1 MKCPISLARPR
12 TDIHRR
18 MRRSGALSQKDLI
31 LGQKNESSLKQQ
43 TPVRAEPSESTPV
56 CLSVHVKNSAS
67 RPFKYRRKIFGVEER
82 WLLTAAGALR
92 NGPINVLQSDS
103 QSPPPPA
110 LEHPSG
116 AEIYPLVTRTGR
128 PQKHFFVLL
137 CSPTTPGPPLGSS
150 SGIGAAA
157 PDFCVAAPPEP
168 DRRPGPARRVPE
180 SAFRV
185 ARARRSGR
193 RLVTAPAWS
202 GQGAG
207 IQRGPQRVRLGSWTS
222 GGHGDDGPATGRLP
236 PPGDLRRWGQAWATG
251 PGLITIMPGVLHV
264 AGLSGAR
271 GPHASSQGRSPSS
284 SLLLR
289 YSLPRARAIRV
300 DQAVMPTSHC
310 LTAAAAGNETQDA
323 GQAQAWASS
332 AGHCEPTMISI

>member
-1 MKCPISLARPR
+1 M
-12 TDIHRR
+12 
-18 MRRSGALSQKDLI
+18 
-31 LGQKNESSLKQQ
+31 
-43 TPVRAEPSESTPV
+43 
-56 CLSVHVKNSAS
+56 
-67 RPFKYRRKIFGVEER
+67 
-82 WLLTAAGALR
+82 
-92 NGPINVLQSDS
+92 
-103 QSPPPPA
+103 
-110 LEHPSG
+110 
-116 AEIYPLVTRTGR
+116 
-128 PQKHFFVLL
+128 
-137 CSPTTPGPPLGSS
+137 
-150 SGIGAAA
+150 
-157 PDFCVAAPPEP
+157 AAPPEP

-284 SLLLR
+284 GESSSQIFIAPGPFGLTKQLCPLLTVSR
-289 YSLPRARAIRV
+289 PRQLGTRHR
-300 DQAVMPTSHC
+300 DSR
-310 LTAAAAGNETQDA
+310 DA
-323 GQAQAWASS
+323 GQAQAAWASS